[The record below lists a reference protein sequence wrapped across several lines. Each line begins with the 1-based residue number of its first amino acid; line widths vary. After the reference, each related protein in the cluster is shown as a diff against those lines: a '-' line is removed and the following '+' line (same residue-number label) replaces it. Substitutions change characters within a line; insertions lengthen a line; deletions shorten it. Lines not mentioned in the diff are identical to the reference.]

1 MLSCIT
7 QFDGLGSL
15 SSHGVQTLINV
26 MLLLWS
32 LPYHAVF
39 SVSGCADKASRLS
52 ATRQVGAYLPR
63 FGTKTDK
70 GGAQKKVDLVE
81 KVFVDLAKRFKERPG
96 GYTRIIK
103 VAIRRGDAAP
113 MSIIEWVS

>member
-39 SVSGCADKASRLS
+39 SVSGCADKASSTSLR
-52 ATRQVGAYLPR
+52 ATSNNRDKRSHNDRPR
-63 FGTKTDK
+63 SK
-70 GGAQKKVDLVE
+70 QL
-81 KVFVDLAKRFKERPG
+81 
-96 GYTRIIK
+96 I
-103 VAIRRGDAAP
+103 
-113 MSIIEWVS
+113 W